1 MRRRRCGD
9 RRYVAPISSHRR
21 APAGEQALASATA
34 ARRATGR
41 ALRKQVK
48 RSSHGSWSPAP
59 DRPDPLALLE
69 AQNTTRLPELV
80 PLRWSRMVASPF
92 AFLRGAAVV
101 MACDLASTPNTGISV
116 QVGGDAHIANF
127 GVFASPERNLL
138 FDVTDFDET
147 LRGPWEWD
155 LKRLAASAVVAARD
169 AGLNDWVG
177 QAAAATG
184 VRSYRLA
191 MRRYAE
197 QTALSTWYARIDE
210 ETTRL
215 LRRDRSRTELEALFA
230 TARKQTSAT
239 ALPALAD
246 LTRTGEW
253 QIVDH
258 PPVVT
263 HDGIADHQATL
274 RRVDRS
280 YRETL
285 EEDRQLLLARFEQRD
300 VALKVVGV
308 GSVGTRCY
316 VALLESDVGEPLFL
330 QVKEAQRSALAP
342 YVGDTGHAA
351 EGRRVVTG
359 QRIMQ
364 ADSDI
369 FLGWAHADG
378 IDYYVRQLR
387 DMKASADFA
396 TMRPEMFRDYLWLC
410 GATLARA
417 HARSG
422 AAPEIAGYLGRG
434 PVFDDAIT
442 HFAVAY
448 ADQTTADHQ
457 ALRDAVKAGRITAAP
472 G

>member
-1 MRRRRCGD
+1 M
-9 RRYVAPISSHRR
+9 
-21 APAGEQALASATA
+21 
-34 ARRATGR
+34 
-41 ALRKQVK
+41 K
-48 RSSHGSWSPAP
+48 RSSHGSWSPPP
-59 DRPDPLALLE
+59 DRPDPRALLE
-69 AQNTTRLPELV
+69 AQNAGRLPQLV

-92 AFLRGAAVV
+92 AFMRGSAVV
-101 MACDLASTPNTGISV
+101 MACDLASTPSTGIHV
-116 QVGGDAHIANF
+116 QVCGDAHIANF

-147 LRGPWEWD
+147 LQAPWEWD

-169 AGLNDWVG
+169 AGLNEWVG

-191 MRRYAE
+191 MRRYATE
-197 QTALSTWYARIDE
+197 TVLATWYSRVDE
-210 ETTRL
+210 ETTRV
-215 LRRDRSRTELEALFA
+215 LRRNRSRRELEDLFA
-230 TARKQTSAT
+230 AARKQTSAT

-253 QIVDH
+253 RIVDH
-258 PPVVT
+258 PPVVS
-263 HDGIADHQATL
+263 HDGIADHEATL
-274 RRVDRS
+274 RRADRS
-280 YRETL
+280 YRKTL
-285 EEDRQLLLARFEQRD
+285 EADRRLLLDRFEARD
-300 VALKVVGV
+300 FALKVVGV

-330 QVKEAQRSALAP
+330 QVKEAQRSSLAP
-342 YVGDTGHAA
+342 YVGDTSHAD

-359 QRIMQ
+359 QRLMQ

-378 IDYYVRQLR
+378 TDYYVRQLR
-387 DMKASADFA
+387 DMKGSANFA
-396 TMRPEMFRDYLWLC
+396 TMGPEVFRDYLWLC

-434 PVFDDAIT
+434 PVFDDALT
-442 HFAVAY
+442 KFAVRY
-448 ADQTTADHQ
+448 ADQTVADHRT
-457 ALRDAVKAGRITAAP
+457 LRDAVKSGRISVKP
-472 G
+472 D